1 MNDDISK
8 VVDDGRASIM
18 KIEEDA
24 RKKEKE
30 REKNEAQREKRLERA
45 LEEVRKREEKGVVM
59 GGEMD
64 VVVASGATRNNVA
77 SSESSRSVSQVNIQ
91 SQGQSQESN
100 FLLAESSKKGR
111 GNSYLLPFW
120 NSGDLDKRLK
130 VSLNKLG
137 SIIGEDHAKL
147 STAFGVLARMV
158 HLLPLNYE
166 MWSDMPI
173 SRHDDVWNDVQANTT
188 LPLEARKV
196 VLTNLNAILKDWEKI
211 LKALYYT
218 PHKDDPEY
226 LAMVPDIR
234 WDQTDMGVLDDFDVY
249 SRMYETEPY
258 GNQVFDNRIPL
269 NDDDA
274 NWVRDGV
281 EGTLVD
287 VNDSEHYGEDEGCD
301 EVD

>member
-1 MNDDISK
+1 M
-8 VVDDGRASIM
+8 GR
-18 KIEEDA
+18 
-24 RKKEKE
+24 
-30 REKNEAQREKRLERA
+30 
-45 LEEVRKREEKGVVM
+45 
-59 GGEMD
+59 EMD
-64 VVVASGATRNNVA
+64 VVVAS
-77 SSESSRSVSQVNIQ
+77 
-91 SQGQSQESN
+91 
-100 FLLAESSKKGR
+100 ESSKKGR

-147 STAFGVLARMV
+147 STAFGVLARMG

-166 MWSDMPI
+166 LWSDMTI

-188 LPLEARKV
+188 LPHEARKV
-196 VLTNLNAILKDWEKI
+196 VLTNLNAIWKEWKKY

-218 PHKDDPEY
+218 PHKDDLEY

-234 WDQTDMGVLDDFDVY
+234 VEPVQWKKLVDYWSKPDVQWDQTDMGVLDDFDVY

-258 GNQVFDNRIPL
+258 GNQVFDDRIPL